1 LSQNRRNLLHGLKLL
16 LNTADR
22 KGLVTFNINV
32 SQEFSD
38 LLYFLPDTTDNITV
52 ATRYSSIIARVVV
65 NHIRRTRQRQHSLDR
80 HPEKHAF
87 FVWDYT
93 VFV

>member
-38 LLYFLPDTTDNITV
+38 LLYFLPDTTGFACDLKQMWRNC
-52 ATRYSSIIARVVV
+52 A
-65 NHIRRTRQRQHSLDR
+65 
-80 HPEKHAF
+80 
-87 FVWDYT
+87 
-93 VFV
+93 